1 MKQQIT
7 ILLITLLTA
16 SAATSQSTK
25 DTTCLPNEQLKKV
38 VNKLEYCK
46 VLEQEIGA
54 SRELIIG
61 QKEQLANKDSIIAV
75 QLIKVST
82 LDKIISNA
90 TAVESNLKEIVEN
103 QKKQIRI
110 KEKLIKKEKR
120 TKFVTAAIGLII
132 GFLIAK

>member
-1 MKQQIT
+1 M
-7 ILLITLLTA
+7 
-16 SAATSQSTK
+16 
-25 DTTCLPNEQLKKV
+25 
-38 VNKLEYCK
+38 
-46 VLEQEIGA
+46 LEQEIGA

>member
-1 MKQQIT
+1 M
-7 ILLITLLTA
+7 
-16 SAATSQSTK
+16 
-25 DTTCLPNEQLKKV
+25 
-38 VNKLEYCK
+38 
-46 VLEQEIGA
+46 LEQEIGA

-90 TAVESNLKEIVEN
+90 TAVESNLKEMVEN

-120 TKFVTAAIGLII
+120 TKFVTAAIGFII
-132 GFLIAK
+132 GILIAK